1 MLYNTEKTFDEK
13 EIFME
18 ALSAFISII
27 SIIAIVL
34 VVGGLI
40 AFIGHMV
47 IGAFDGNKQS
57 TKTEQKGVIDYTQY
71 KQLENSKQTVVND
84 EYNFEAINESKA
96 QKEKEMLEGEK
107 DSIFEL
113 EEDKDEELEAIE
125 NRLKETEKEEV
136 QPIEEKEDVVEEEQ
150 VEVDEE
156 ADDDDFNLDDMLS
169 EISEEVIEEEKADAE
184 NEVKM
189 SDELESYSID
199 EMLKQAEEAEQEEE
213 ETTEDVEEVSI
224 EDEIVN
230 EEAVESAEEEI
241 EIIEEDVETENGE
254 DEIVEEVVETQPVVN
269 SEVEELK
276 AQLAELNRQLELAR
290 TAKVEVVKI
299 DITEEECLQKIETL
313 EERLKNVKK
322 DYKINMKEYR
332 PLKKVMNDLER
343 YQTKLRRKEAI
354 VAKKKVALYGVNN
367 YVDIDKEK
375 AEKLANELE
384 LLDGLRLSVNHC
396 EEVINANKDRF
407 PILEHSNQIL
417 EDQIA
422 HLEADIA
429 DAQETLRKIREKNG
443 NGEGS
448 NEGNI
453 EE

>member
-1 MLYNTEKTFDEK
+1 
-13 EIFME
+13 ME
-18 ALSAFISII
+18 AGMAFISII
-27 SIIAIVL
+27 AIIAIVL
-34 VVGGLI
+34 VAGGLI
-40 AFIGHMV
+40 AFIGHMI

-57 TKTEQKGVIDYTQY
+57 TKSEQKGVIDYTQY
-71 KQLENSKQTVVND
+71 KQLEDSKQNTFNAD
-84 EYNFEAINESKA
+84 YNFEAINESKA
-96 QKEKEMLEGEK
+96 QKEKAMLESEK
-107 DSIFEL
+107 ENIFEL
-113 EEDKDEELEAIE
+113 DEDKDEDLEAIE
-125 NRLKETEKEEV
+125 NRLKESEEEKTEKTVKDAEKVDAEV
-136 QPIEEKEDVVEEEQ
+136 VGVAENEIVE
-150 VEVDEE
+150 DEE
-156 ADDDDFNLDDMLS
+156 DDFNLDDMLN
-169 EISEEVIEEEKADAE
+169 EISEEVIEEEQAE
-184 NEVKM
+184 ASTEMKM
-189 SDELESYSID
+189 SDELASYTID
-199 EMLKQAEEAEQEEE
+199 DMLKQAEENNDEEIEEEPANEVADIAEVIEE
-213 ETTEDVEEVSI
+213 ETITEEIQEEFDDMPEEDVEDI
-224 EDEIVN
+224 
-230 EEAVESAEEEI
+230 EEEI
-241 EIIEEDVETENGE
+241 E
-254 DEIVEEVVETQPVVN
+254 EVSVAQSVVN

-299 DITEEECLQKIETL
+299 DITEEECVEKIEVL

-407 PILEHSNQIL
+407 PILEHTNQIL

-422 HLEADIA
+422 HLESDLAQ
-429 DAQETLRKIREKNG
+429 AQETLKKIRERNG
-443 NGEGS
+443 NGENNS
-448 NEGNI
+448 EGNS